1 MFIYILN
8 SNIEVRVTSEIKRPF
23 NLYIDGEFKGI
34 MDFWDSRK
42 FILPSGKHVFEAIA
56 DWIGLAKPIYAAKV
70 VENIQPKQVVTF
82 KDTDIIK
89 KRQKRK

>member
-1 MFIYILN
+1 MY
-8 SNIEVRVTSEIKRPF
+8 
-23 NLYIDGEFKGI
+23 
-34 MDFWDSRK
+34 
-42 FILPSGKHVFEAIA
+42 
-56 DWIGLAKPIYAAKV
+56 WIGLAKPIYAAKV